1 MRASR
6 RIIQIVVT
14 DSSYAVY
21 RTEEKKELKPLA
33 CLALVEQFFD
43 GAPVSSVVGI
53 VTDGEEFVYADFVKG
68 FQGYTKV
75 AYDVRERG
83 LKRAAAQKG
92 QEFELH
98 EDRGEYEPR
107 R

>member
-1 MRASR
+1 MRATR
-6 RIIQIVVT
+6 RIIQIVVA

-21 RTEEKKELKPLA
+21 RTEERKELKPLV

-68 FQGYTKV
+68 FQGYSKM
-75 AYDVRERG
+75 AYDERERG
-83 LKRAAAQKG
+83 LKLGTDPEA